1 MIKVVLAGERRVVG
15 ASTAAGSRERAAVT
29 SIANS
34 IIVGGRQRRRVG
46 LDGRRFL
53 SRRVG
58 RVGVSWVVGRWKW
71 RWVDRGWWFW
81 WSWGVGSLSNTKE
94 WEDDGMEA
102 FLLERFLRAFLQR
115 FLLVLGRRDWRVR
128 LMAL

>member
-58 RVGVSWVVGRWKW
+58 RVGVSWVVGCWKW
-71 RWVDRGWWFW
+71 RWVDRGWWFC
-81 WSWGVGSLSNTKE
+81 
-94 WEDDGMEA
+94 DGMEA